1 MSKENLIQQ
10 IENNSSE
17 SFGDDFQEFNRE
29 RKDRHMNG
37 SSQEKQIEIV
47 ISDICVRDDQP
58 ME

>member
-47 ISDICVRDDQP
+47 ISDICVRDD
-58 ME
+58 